1 MKKKIV
7 LLSTIAF
14 AGLAGATASTTH
26 ASDDFKVSIVRDDT
40 KVYRK
45 ANLTKAFKVDRDTV
59 YEVEG
64 TRKIKGAK
72 YYRVSQGSDRT
83 VGYVKANQTK
93 KLKYTHMRNDEDVH
107 ATKSSTIWKNI
118 YRTSKRGTLKKGRE
132 YEVRGYYTL
141 ASGKRYYSIEDERT
155 ERWLGYVH
163 QNSIRFDE
171 HDELRTA
178 KYKVSISANSAKVY
192 KDASLKKEVKKA
204 KKDTIFDVNGY
215 RTIKGSKYYRVY
227 QNGKYVGYVKA
238 SQTKKVNYRKAD
250 FEVRPKR
257 TTTVYADVY
266 RTKSL
271 GKIYKNH
278 EYDVEGVYTL
288 ASGKKV
294 YEIEYRSRKGKVAFV
309 DASAVRV
316 WDDDDDYY
324 DDDRYDDD
332 YDDHYDHDDDR
343 YDHDDDRYDRYDD

>member
-1 MKKKIV
+1 MKKKII

-14 AGLAGATASTTH
+14 VGLVGAITSTTH

-59 YEVEG
+59 YEVES
-64 TRKIKGAK
+64 TKKIKGAK
-72 YYRVSQGSDRT
+72 YYRVSQGSDKT
-83 VGYVKANQTK
+83 IGYVKANQTK
-93 KLKYTHMRNDEDVH
+93 KLKYTRMRDDEDVH

-155 ERWLGYVH
+155 ERWLGYVY

-178 KYKVSISANSAKVY
+178 KYKVSVSANSAKVY
-192 KDASLKKEVKKA
+192 KDSSLKKVVKTA

-227 QNGKYVGYVKA
+227 QNEKYVGYVKA

-250 FEVRPKR
+250 FEVCPKKNK
-257 TTTVYADVY
+257 TTVYADVY
-266 RTKSL
+266 FTKSL
-271 GKIYKNH
+271 KEKLSSRR

-294 YEIEYRSRKGKVAFV
+294 YEIEIGRKVGFV
-309 DASAVRV
+309 SASVVRV
-316 WDDDDDYY
+316 WDDDL
-324 DDDRYDDD
+324 
-332 YDDHYDHDDDR
+332 
-343 YDHDDDRYDRYDD
+343 YDRYDD

>member
-14 AGLAGATASTTH
+14 AGLAGAATSTTH

-45 ANLTKAFKVDRDTV
+45 ANLTKAFKVDHDTV

-64 TRKIKGAK
+64 TKKIKGAK
-72 YYRVSQGSDRT
+72 YYRVSQGSDKT

-93 KLKYTHMRNDEDVH
+93 KLKYTHMRDDEDVH

-118 YRTSKRGTLKKGRE
+118 YRTSKRGTLQKRHK

-141 ASGKRYYSIEDERT
+141 ASGARYYSIEDERT

-178 KYKVSISANSAKVY
+178 KYKVSVSTNSAKVY
-192 KDASLKKEVKKA
+192 KDKVVKTA

-238 SQTKKVNYRKAD
+238 SQTKKVKYSDDVD
-250 FEVRPKR
+250 FEVRPKKNK
-257 TTTVYADVY
+257 TTVYADVY
-266 RTKSL
+266 FTKSL
-271 GKIYKNH
+271 KEKLSSRR

-294 YEIEYRSRKGKVAFV
+294 YEIEIGRKVGFV
-309 DASAVRV
+309 SASAVRV
-316 WDDDDDYY
+316 WDDDDY
-324 DDDRYDDD
+324 YDDD
-332 YDDHYDHDDDR
+332 YDYDHDDDR
-343 YDHDDDRYDRYDD
+343 YDHDDDDRYDYDDDRYDRDDD